1 MFIIA
6 YAIKHIKR
14 WYKMRSFNETRYFNG
29 VLHER
34 VEKDYRNGCLLNS
47 KHPDF
52 KITQHGRVIKYWVVK
67 KPHKGALR

>member
-1 MFIIA
+1 
-6 YAIKHIKR
+6 
-14 WYKMRSFNETRYFNG
+14 MRSFNETRYFNG

-67 KPHKGALR
+67 KPYKGS